1 MKWDKYSDII
11 FLTLRYSKGR
21 SAFLRFMSLLST
33 IGITIGV
40 AALIVVLSVMSGVR
54 EVLRDKILGI
64 TPHIIVMKSGG
75 SIENWEEVTEK
86 IRELKRE
93 IKWVFP
99 LLVANAILKKGE
111 LTSPVVIQCIP
122 EKFVSDT
129 EFKKFI
135 KNGEIFRE
143 EKINVG
149 KVLSKNLALD
159 IGDEVTIIS
168 PYGETTLFGFVPN
181 ILTLKVGG
189 ITEVGIFD
197 WDSVFVFMDWGK
209 CQQLFDTQNWVSS
222 IAVMLQN
229 PDEAEP
235 VAHKITTVLKHPFFA
250 IPWTKTQKNLFAAL
264 KLEKLGMTTI
274 LALII
279 IVASFNI
286 LSTVS
291 ILVKDKSKD
300 IAVMKV
306 FGIPTKKIRN
316 IFLGVGMWIGIK
328 GIFWGTIIAI
338 LLVAVISKYG
348 IVSLPEDVYFISN
361 LPAKIEIQNI
371 AVSWGIA
378 IFASLMASF
387 IPADRATKREPFEIL
402 RKEV

>member
-1 MKWDKYSDII
+1 MKWNKYSDTV

-33 IGITIGV
+33 AGVTIGV

-54 EVLRDKILGI
+54 EALRDKILGI
-64 TPHIIVMKSGG
+64 TPHILVIKSGG
-75 SIENWEEVTEK
+75 PIEKWEETTEK
-86 IRELKRE
+86 IREL
-93 IKWVFP
+93 IKEVKWAFP

-111 LTSPVVIQCIP
+111 LTSPAVIQCIP
-122 EKFVSDT
+122 ERFVSEA
-129 EFKKFI
+129 EFRKFI
-135 KNGEIFRE
+135 KAGEIFGDDRV
-143 EKINVG
+143 NVG

-168 PYGETTLFGFVPN
+168 PYGETTLFGFIPN
-181 ILTLKVGG
+181 ILTVKVGG

-197 WDSVFVFMDWGK
+197 WDSVFVFMNWEK

-222 IAVMLQN
+222 IAVMLEN
-229 PDEAEP
+229 PDDAEP
-235 VAHKITTVLKHPFFA
+235 ISYKIMVILKHPFIA
-250 IPWTKTQKNLFAAL
+250 IPWTKTQKNLFAAI
-264 KLEKLGMTTI
+264 KLEKLGMTVV

-300 IAVMKV
+300 IAIMKV
-306 FGIPTKKIRN
+306 FGIPTKTIRN
-316 IFLGVGMWIGIK
+316 IFLGVGIWMGIK
-328 GIFWGTIIAI
+328 GIFWGTITAFIIVAI
-338 LLVAVISKYG
+338 ISKYG

-361 LPAKIEIQNI
+361 LPVKLEIQNI
-371 AVSWGIA
+371 AISWGIA
-378 IFASLMASF
+378 IIASLIASL
-387 IPADRATKREPFEIL
+387 IPADRATKKEPFEIL
-402 RKEV
+402 RKEL